1 MAFPHG
7 YHDSSGASSRVTP
20 YSTTHPTFFTTT
32 TTLLIDSSC
41 CCTHDDVLLLDSL
54 ARKQR
59 LNLVY
64 TKNSLFL
71 VSLILLYFFAWTG
84 IILCVCVYL
93 PKMHCPGV
101 HPFSLSLA
109 LAQHL
114 TVSMSSKLHSR
125 GFLGQRKTEWGWK
138 GGGILHMD
146 HYFVEEK

>member
-1 MAFPHG
+1 
-7 YHDSSGASSRVTP
+7 
-20 YSTTHPTFFTTT
+20 
-32 TTLLIDSSC
+32 
-41 CCTHDDVLLLDSL
+41 VLLLDSL

-59 LNLVY
+59 VNLVY

-71 VSLILLYFFAWTG
+71 VSLILLYFFAWTS

-101 HPFSLSLA
+101 HLFSLSLA

-125 GFLGQRKTEWGWK
+125 GFLGQRKTEWGWE
-138 GGGILHMD
+138 GGRDSTHGSL
-146 HYFVEEK
+146 FCREKVKLSYAYVF